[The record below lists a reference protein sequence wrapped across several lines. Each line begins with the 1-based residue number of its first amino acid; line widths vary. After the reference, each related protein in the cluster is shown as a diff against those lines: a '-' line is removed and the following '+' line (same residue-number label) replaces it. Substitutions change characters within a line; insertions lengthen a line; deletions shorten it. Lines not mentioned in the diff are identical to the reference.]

1 MHLEEYP
8 HNNPSS
14 AITNTTLDGVRDVLK
29 KSSWGKRD
37 DTRAFRDRVLL
48 DLSRVGWSDSVRIDN
63 RSKISITSIL
73 GDTGLCIQTGNIS
86 RYYADI
92 LKLETLHRNQA
103 IRGAVYILPL
113 KLWAKELGSNRAS
126 FERMVEELQIFE
138 ATITVPMMVYGI
150 SGKEQH
156 ARTRMV
162 LSQEEA
168 TTR

>member
-1 MHLEEYP
+1 MHLQEYP
-8 HNNPSS
+8 HNNASR
-14 AITNTTLDGVRDVLK
+14 AIKSTTLDGVREVLK
-29 KSSWGKRD
+29 KSGWEKRD

-48 DLSRVGWSDSVRIDN
+48 NLSRAGWSDNVRIDN
-63 RSKISITSIL
+63 RSKMSITSIY

-103 IRGAVYILPL
+103 IQGAVYILPL
-113 KLWAKELGSNRAS
+113 KEWAKELGSNRAS

-138 ATITVPMMVYGI
+138 ATITIPMMVFGI

-156 ARTRMV
+156 ARTRMA
-162 LSQEEA
+162 LSQKEA
-168 TTR
+168 IT

>member
-1 MHLEEYP
+1 MHLQEYP
-8 HNNPSS
+8 HNN
-14 AITNTTLDGVRDVLK
+14 AGQTIKNTTLDGVRKVLK
-29 KSSWGKRD
+29 DSNWGKRD
-37 DTRAFRDRVLL
+37 DTRVFRDRVLL
-48 DLSRVGWSDSVRIDN
+48 DLSRVGWSDSVRIDT
-63 RSKISITSIL
+63 RSKISITSVF

-103 IRGAVYILPL
+103 IQGAVYILPL
-113 KLWAKELGSNRAS
+113 KEWAKELGSNRAS

-138 ATITVPMMVYGI
+138 ATITIPMMVFGI

-162 LSQEEA
+162 LPKKEA
-168 TTR
+168 ATR